1 MAIGMSLFEPFDKI
15 WSKVLLAVQI
25 KVLYSKMK
33 VKAQKHG
40 AFVCFRVVLNCAV
53 EVTAQSKSVNV
64 LK

>member
-40 AFVCFRVVLNCAV
+40 AFVCFRVVLNLCC
-53 EVTAQSKSVNV
+53 
-64 LK
+64 